1 MGRTAF
7 PRVRR
12 TTPSASSLILLL
24 TMPEKTRSMMNV
36 TVVRNAAKS
45 ATPRVTKNHTRE
57 FGSNRGADAS
67 HVRTEATRARRAR
80 MQSVGDSV
88 VREWHCVIEV

>member
-1 MGRTAF
+1 MITTGTLARRWMAHPNRIERT
-7 PRVRR
+7 PI
-12 TTPSASSLILLL
+12 P
-24 TMPEKTRSMMNV
+24 
-36 TVVRNAAKS
+36 AAKS

-67 HVRTEATRARRAR
+67 HVRTDATRARRAR
-80 MQSVGDSV
+80 MQSAGDSV